1 MPAVSRNQRVAAAI
15 AEHEPEKLYTR
26 NRGMLSMGKNELS
39 KFAST
44 KGAKDKKPSPYASIF
59 AKK

>member
-1 MPAVSRNQRVAAAI
+1 MPAVSRNQQVAAAI

-44 KGAKDKKPSPYASIF
+44 KGVEKKKSPYRSIF
-59 AKK
+59 EKK